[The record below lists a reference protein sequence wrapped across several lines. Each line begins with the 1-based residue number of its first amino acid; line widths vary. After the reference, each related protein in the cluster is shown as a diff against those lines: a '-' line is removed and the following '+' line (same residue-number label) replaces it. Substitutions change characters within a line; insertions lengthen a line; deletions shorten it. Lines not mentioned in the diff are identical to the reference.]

1 MFPTAGSTF
10 GNKGENKS
18 KASAADGAKKCQW
31 QLPDHGK
38 PAHFMLILGLLA
50 AKLLAVLSGCQAL
63 VKRQPLLLGRVASH
77 FVTEAP
83 ASLLDEQT
91 R

>member
-1 MFPTAGSTF
+1 
-10 GNKGENKS
+10 
-18 KASAADGAKKCQW
+18 
-31 QLPDHGK
+31 
-38 PAHFMLILGLLA
+38 MLILGLLA